1 MPTVIDRTGETYG
14 RLVVVSRV
22 GSNSR
27 GAAIWLCLCECGATT
42 TVPGVE
48 LGRGR
53 TRSCGCLHRQAVAAW
68 TAPAKTTHGMTGTP
82 TYKCWFN
89 MKQRCLN
96 LNNRQWKDWGGRGI
110 TVCDRWR
117 DSFEAFY
124 ADMGEQPE
132 GLTIE
137 RIDNDGNY
145 EPGNCRWATR
155 SEQAKNRRLVRNGP

>member
-1 MPTVIDRTGETYG
+1 
-14 RLVVVSRV
+14 
-22 GSNSR
+22 
-27 GAAIWLCLCECGATT
+27 
-42 TVPGVE
+42 
-48 LGRGR
+48 
-53 TRSCGCLHRQAVAAW
+53 
-68 TAPAKTTHGMTGTP
+68 MTGTP